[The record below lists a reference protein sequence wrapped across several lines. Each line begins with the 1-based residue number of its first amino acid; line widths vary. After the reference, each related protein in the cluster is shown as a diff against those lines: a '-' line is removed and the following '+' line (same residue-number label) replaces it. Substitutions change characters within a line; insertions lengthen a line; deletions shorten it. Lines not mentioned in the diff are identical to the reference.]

1 MFDPK
6 GQPMKF
12 LVSVSAFALASVI
25 GSSAF
30 AADLIV
36 DNVAID
42 AASPAATWEGAY
54 VGAHAGF
61 GAGTVDWDF
70 ADGDPGEEYDID
82 GWVLGGQIG
91 YNWQVDN
98 IVFGLEADLSVST
111 ITGEYAS
118 FASRD
123 INWLASARGRVGFAL
138 DSVLLYGTAGL
149 AVANSTGTLAFF
161 NDTNTHF
168 GWTAGLGAEVMV
180 SDNVSLKAEYRYSV
194 FGAESYYLD
203 FIDTGFTTHTAT
215 VGVNFHF

>member
-1 MFDPK
+1 
-6 GQPMKF
+6 MKF

-42 AASPAATWEGAY
+42 AASRAATWEGAY

-61 GAGTVDWDF
+61 GAGTVDWEVI
-70 ADGDPGEEYDID
+70 GGGPTGEYDLD

-98 IVFGLEADLSVST
+98 IVFGLESDLSVST
-111 ITGEYAS
+111 LSGEDDTVFS
-118 FASRD
+118 SREV
-123 INWLASARGRVGFAL
+123 NWVASARGRVGFAL

-149 AVANSTGTLAFF
+149 AVANSTGHLFGFVT
-161 NDTNTHF
+161 DTATHV

-180 SDNVSLKAEYRYSV
+180 SDNVSLKAEYRYSDY
-194 FGAESYYLD
+194 GAESYYPGD

>member
-1 MFDPK
+1 
-6 GQPMKF
+6 MKL

-25 GSSAF
+25 GSAAF

-36 DNVAID
+36 DNAAID

-54 VGAHAGF
+54 IGAHAGF
-61 GAGTVDWDF
+61 GAGTVNWVFSGTD
-70 ADGDPGEEYDID
+70 DGDEYDVD

-111 ITGEYAS
+111 ISGDYET
-118 FASRD
+118 FATRD
-123 INWLASARGRVGFAL
+123 INWVASARGRIGYAI

-149 AVANSTGTLAFF
+149 AVANSTGTLFIL
-161 NDTNTHF
+161 NDTQTHV
-168 GWTAGLGAEVMV
+168 GWTAGIGAEVMV
-180 SDNVSLKAEYRYSV
+180 SDNVSLKAEYRFSDY
-194 FGAESYYLD
+194 GAESYYFD
-203 FIDTGFTTHTAT
+203 SIDTGFSTHTAT

>member
-1 MFDPK
+1 VK
-6 GQPMKF
+6 
-12 LVSVSAFALASVI
+12 LLISVSAFALASVI
-25 GSSAF
+25 GSAAF

-36 DNVAID
+36 DNAAID

-61 GAGTVDWDF
+61 GAGTVDWEVAGGGPPEDS
-70 ADGDPGEEYDID
+70 YDVD

-111 ITGEYAS
+111 ITGDYDT
-118 FASRD
+118 FATRD
-123 INWLASARGRVGFAL
+123 INWVASARGRVGYAI

-149 AVANSTGTLAFF
+149 AVANSTGTLLIL
-161 NDTNTHF
+161 NDTQTHL
-168 GWTAGLGAEVMV
+168 GWTAGIGAEVMV
-180 SDNVSLKAEYRYSV
+180 SDNVSLKAEYRYSDY
-194 FGAESYYLD
+194 GAESYYPGD
-203 FIDTGFTTHTAT
+203 FIDTSFTTHTAT